1 MASGNEQT
9 HFYVTLLSNASQK
22 LYPSNTLSSFT
33 VHLARP
39 VDLGSNSKWEV
50 GVCEMS
56 CNPSATGMFRAVT
69 VVGATN
75 ALIYCDLIS
84 PQFFGS
90 QYVRVLRTFIMPTA
104 HCNYSFEKVYYVLV
118 EKRRFH
124 DIETKILRLDGK
136 PVEFTDSKIPLKIVL
151 HIRRVSHYL

>member
-9 HFYVTLLSNASQK
+9 HFYITLLSNASQK
-22 LYPSNTLSSFT
+22 FYPSNTLSSFK
-33 VHLARP
+33 VYLARP
-39 VDLGSNSKWEV
+39 VDLGSNSRWEV
-50 GVCEMS
+50 GVCELT
-56 CNPSATGMFRAVT
+56 CRPTTIGTFGAVNVISAN
-69 VVGATN
+69 N

-104 HCNYSFEKVYYVLV
+104 YCNHSFENVYYMPV

-124 DIETKILRLDGK
+124 DLEIKIMRLDGT
-136 PVEFTDSKIPLKIVL
+136 PVNFTESDVPVKIVL
-151 HIRRVSHYL
+151 HFRRVSH